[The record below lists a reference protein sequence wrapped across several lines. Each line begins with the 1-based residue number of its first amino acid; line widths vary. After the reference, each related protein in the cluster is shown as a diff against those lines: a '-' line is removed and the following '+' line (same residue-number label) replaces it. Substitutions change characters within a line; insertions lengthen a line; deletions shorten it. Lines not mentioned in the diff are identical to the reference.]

1 MMNNGP
7 SKDIKGKNK
16 MDDQFSSSVEATKS
30 PFCNGLVSVTPQQLD
45 DQIRKLS

>member
-1 MMNNGP
+1 MAP
-7 SKDIKGKNK
+7 QKILKEKNK

-30 PFCNGLVSVTPQQLD
+30 PFCKGLVSVTPQQLD